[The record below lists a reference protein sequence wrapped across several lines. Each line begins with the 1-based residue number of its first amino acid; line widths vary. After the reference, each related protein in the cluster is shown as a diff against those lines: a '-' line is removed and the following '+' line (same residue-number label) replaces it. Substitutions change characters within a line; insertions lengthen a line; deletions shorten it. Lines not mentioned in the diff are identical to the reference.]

1 MQKKKKINQS
11 SKIKC
16 NQMYLSF
23 NVTFQLNQKE
33 LTAFLS
39 KILSKSSHK
48 PTLRKI
54 SCVM

>member
-1 MQKKKKINQS
+1 
-11 SKIKC
+11 
-16 NQMYLSF
+16 MYLSF

-54 SCVM
+54 SCVMQYSSGKGFTLYDKW